1 MRTIEGMYT
10 NYKCSVCNKENILI
24 TEEVSSTL
32 RAGKYI
38 SCSHCG
44 CKNLKKGKVT
54 DNLKEC
60 MNHGAWKKEHGA
72 TKQVRY
78 EKT

>member
-10 NYKCSVCNKENILI
+10 NYVCSRCNKENILI

-32 RAGKYI
+32 RAGEYI

-44 CKNLKKGKVT
+44 CKSLIKGKIT

-60 MNHGAWKKEHGA
+60 MNHSAYKKIHGVIR
-72 TKQVRY
+72 QV
-78 EKT
+78 K

>member
-10 NYKCSVCNKENILI
+10 NYKCFGCNKESILI
-24 TEEVSSTL
+24 TEEVLSTL

-44 CKNLKKGKVT
+44 CKKLKEGKVT

-60 MNHGAWKKEHGA
+60 MDHGSWKKVSGA
-72 TKQVRY
+72 IRQVHSG
-78 EKT
+78 

>member
-1 MRTIEGMYT
+1 MRTIESIYT
-10 NYKCSVCNKENILI
+10 SYKCMRCKKTIILI
-24 TEEVSSTL
+24 SEEISSTL

-44 CKNLKKGKVT
+44 CGNLKKGKVT

-60 MNHGAWKKEHGA
+60 MDHSSYKREHGA
-72 TKQVRY
+72 IRQV
-78 EKT
+78 KT